1 MTTLLPP
8 ELRAET
14 ARAVA
19 RVLEGRNLD
28 ESVTRGIANVGS
40 TDGPLLKAIA
50 FGVVRDYA
58 LLSALAANM
67 LQKPLDRDPEA
78 QALLLCGLYQLRSM
92 RVPAHAAVSETVN
105 AADAL
110 NKAWLKGLMN
120 AVLRRYL
127 RERDALEAALP
138 DDPAI
143 RLSHP
148 QWLIDR
154 LKADWP
160 QRWPDI
166 LAANQQPGPMTLR
179 VNRRQRTRDEY
190 QELLKTSGIEA
201 RPVEHAP
208 EALVLAEPM
217 VVEKLPGFSAALV
230 SVQDASAQLA
240 AHLLDVQ
247 ADQRVL
253 DACAAPG
260 GKAAHILELA
270 DAHLLA
276 IDDDAER
283 LKRVRGTFERLQL
296 KASWKRADATR
307 PSTWAQG
314 LSFDRILVDA
324 PCSGTGVIRRHPDI
338 KLLRR
343 ADDIARMAAVQLRL
357 LHMLWPSLNPGGVLV
372 YAVCS
377 VIAEEGVDVVQRF
390 LAQQKD
396 ASEQKIEA
404 DWGEAC
410 TTGRRIAPGGDFDGF
425 YYARL
430 QRTS

>member
-1 MTTLLPP
+1 MTTPMPP
-8 ELRAET
+8 DLRGET

-28 ESVTRGIANVGS
+28 DSVALGVANVGAR
-40 TDGPLLKAIA
+40 DGALLKAIA
-50 FGVVRDYA
+50 FGVVRDHA
-58 LLSALAANM
+58 LLSALASQM
-67 LQKPLDRDPEA
+67 LQKPLDRDPEL
-78 QALLLCGLYQLRSM
+78 QSLLLCGLYQLRSM
-92 RVPAHAAVSETVN
+92 RVPAHAAVSETVK

-110 NKAWLKGLMN
+110 NKSWAKGLVN

-143 RLSHP
+143 RFSHP

-154 LKADWP
+154 LRADWP
-160 QRWPDI
+160 QCWQEI

-179 VNRRQRTRDEY
+179 VNRRQRTREEY
-190 QELLKTSGIEA
+190 LTLLKSRGMEA

-208 EALVLAEPM
+208 EALVLAEPTA
-217 VVEKLPGFSAALV
+217 VEELPGFGAALV

-240 AHLLDVQ
+240 THLLDLRDGHQ
-247 ADQRVL
+247 VL

-260 GKAAHILELA
+260 GKAAHILELV

-283 LKRVRGTFERLQL
+283 LKRVRATFERLQL
-296 KASWKRADATR
+296 KATWKRADATR

-343 ADDIARMAAVQLRL
+343 ADDIARTAAVQLRL
-357 LHMLWPSLNPGGVLV
+357 LHMLWPLLKPGGVLV

-377 VIAEEGVDVVQRF
+377 VLSEEGPALVQRF
-390 LAQQKD
+390 LAQHAE
-396 ASEQKIEA
+396 ASELPIDA
-404 DWGEAC
+404 AWGESCAI
-410 TTGRRIAPGGDFDGF
+410 GRRIAPGDDFDGF

-430 QRTS
+430 RKAT

>member
-1 MTTLLPP
+1 
-8 ELRAET
+8 
-14 ARAVA
+14 
-19 RVLEGRNLD
+19 
-28 ESVTRGIANVGS
+28 
-40 TDGPLLKAIA
+40 
-50 FGVVRDYA
+50 
-58 LLSALAANM
+58 M
-67 LQKPLDRDPEA
+67 LQKPLDREP
-78 QALLLCGLYQLRSM
+78 QLHALILAGLFQLRSM
-92 RVPAHAAVSETVN
+92 RVAEHAAVSETVS
-105 AADAL
+105 AAIELDKPWA
-110 NKAWLKGLMN
+110 KGLVN

-127 RERDALEAALP
+127 RERDALEAAIP
-138 DDPAI
+138 DDPAT
-143 RLSHP
+143 RFSHP

-154 LKADWP
+154 LRADWP
-160 QRWPDI
+160 QRWPEI

-190 QELLKTSGIEA
+190 LSLLKTRGIEA
-201 RPVEHAP
+201 TPVEHVP
-208 EALVLAEPM
+208 EALRLAEPIA
-217 VVEKLPGFSAALV
+217 VDDLPGFSAALV

-240 AHLLDVQ
+240 AHLLD
-247 ADQRVL
+247 AREGHRVL

-283 LKRVRGTFERLQL
+283 LKRVRLTFERLQL

-314 LSFDRILVDA
+314 LSFDRILIDA

-343 ADDIARMAAVQLRL
+343 REDIAQMAAVQLRL
-357 LHMLWPSLNPGGVLV
+357 LHMLWPLLAPGGVLV

-377 VIAEEGVDVVQRF
+377 VIAEEGAELVQKF
-390 LAQQKD
+390 LSQQKD
-396 ASEQKIEA
+396 AAELPIEA
-404 DWGEAC
+404 PWGEAC
-410 TTGRRIAPGGDFDGF
+410 AVGRRIAPGGDFDGF

-430 QRTS
+430 QRRA

>member
-1 MTTLLPP
+1 MPTPADV
-8 ELRAET
+8 RAEA

-19 RVLEGRNLD
+19 RVIAGRNLD
-28 ESVTRGIANVGS
+28 EALAQAA
-40 TDGPLLKAIA
+40 PLPPADAALAKAIA
-50 FGVVRDYA
+50 FGVVRDHA
-58 LLSALAANM
+58 LLSALAAKM
-67 LQKPLDRDPEA
+67 LQKPLDRDPELA
-78 QALLLCGLYQLRSM
+78 SLLLCGLYQLRSM
-92 RVPAHAAVSETVN
+92 RVPPHAAVSETVG
-105 AADAL
+105 ASEPM
-110 NKAWLKGLMN
+110 NKTWAKGLLN

-127 RERDALEAALP
+127 RERDALEAAIP

-143 RLSHP
+143 KQSHP

-154 LKADWP
+154 LKTDWP
-160 QRWPDI
+160 QNWQEI
-166 LAANQQPGPMTLR
+166 IAANQQPGPMTLR
-179 VNRRQRTRDEY
+179 VNRRRTTRDDY
-190 QELLKTSGIEA
+190 LGELRAVGLEASPIEH
-201 RPVEHAP
+201 VP
-208 EALVLAEPM
+208 EALRLAEP
-217 VVEKLPGFSAALV
+217 VGVDKLPGFGEGKV

-240 AHLLDVQ
+240 AHLLDVR
-247 ADQRVL
+247 DGQRVL

-314 LSFDRILVDA
+314 LSFDRILIDA

-343 ADDIARMAAVQLRL
+343 PEDIAQMAAVQLRL
-357 LHMLWPSLNPGGVLV
+357 LHMLWPLLSPGGVLV

-377 VIAEEGVDVVQRF
+377 VIAEEGADLVQRF
-390 LAQQKD
+390 LAKQSD
-396 ASEQKIEA
+396 ASELA
-404 DWGEAC
+404 TDATWGDAC
-410 TTGRRIAPGGDFDGF
+410 AIGRRIAPGGDFDGF

-430 QRTS
+430 RRNA